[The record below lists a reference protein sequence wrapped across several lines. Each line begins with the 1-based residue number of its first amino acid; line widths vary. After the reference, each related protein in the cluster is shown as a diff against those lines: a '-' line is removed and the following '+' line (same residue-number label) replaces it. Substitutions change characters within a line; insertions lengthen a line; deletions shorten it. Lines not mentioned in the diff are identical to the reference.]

1 LKISLKAE
9 VMLGENFGV
18 KKIQT
23 INRRMF
29 IIGAAKFIVFTGIIA
44 RLFSLQITENKKY
57 LTLSDKNRLREW
69 KLPPIRGEFID
80 YFGNVIAGN
89 LKVYQLH
96 VVPEEVE
103 NFKYLMVRLKQIL
116 SLSDSDFKNILK
128 KKNKQKPWET
138 LIISK
143 NLTWEQFTKVNY
155 FLHDLTGA
163 KPVLSVSRNY
173 PFNDNYT
180 HVLGYVSEA
189 SEKDL
194 LNNDI
199 IKSKHVAGLKVGKT
213 GLEKTFE
220 NDLIG
225 TNGIQRYE
233 VNAYGKR
240 ISQLDHTDGLNGKTI
255 QLTLDTE
262 IQKLCSTLLKNLAG
276 SISVMDIYTGEIIAM
291 QSSPSFDPNLFL
303 FGINQDDWQL
313 IRNNPLKP
321 LVNKTLS
328 GLYSP
333 GSTFKPIVALSA
345 LENGIIDKNFKVN
358 CKGKIEMYGQTYHC
372 WKKKGH
378 GVVNLKSAMKQS
390 CDTYFYEIAR
400 KLGVDRLKKT
410 SLKFGL
416 GEKVLNEIF
425 NNEKKG
431 LIPDTKWKK
440 NNLGKGWVIGET
452 LITGIGQ
459 GYTQTTP
466 LQLCQ
471 MTAQLANGGFKIY
484 PKLIIDENS
493 KTAEDIKL
501 IMSNNSKN
509 LTKKNNGLQDASKLL
524 GFLVNKEHECLFIDP
539 KNIKL
544 VREAMF
550 ASTNELRGTSYS
562 SRIEDPKYQFAGKTG
577 TSQVKRIT
585 KAARELD
592 LKTSEI
598 PYNERDHALYIAFG
612 PYKNPR
618 YALSVVIEHGGSG
631 SSTAAPI
638 AKKLFKL
645 IIDRHELREHAR
657 IKKSIKT

>member
-1 LKISLKAE
+1 
-9 VMLGENFGV
+9 MLGENFGV

-29 IIGAAKFIVFTGIIA
+29 IIGAAKLIVFTGIIA
-44 RLFSLQITENKKY
+44 RLFSLQITDNKKY

-69 KLPPIRGEFID
+69 RLPPIRGEFLD
-80 YFGNVIAGN
+80 YFENVIAGN

-103 NFKYLMVRLKQIL
+103 NFKYLMVRLKEIL
-116 SLSDSDFKNILK
+116 TISNSEFKKIIK
-128 KKNKQKPWET
+128 KKNNQKSWET

-143 NLTWEQFTKVNY
+143 NLTWEQFTKINY
-155 FLHDLTGA
+155 FLHDLVGA

-173 PFNDNYT
+173 PFSDNYT

-189 SEKDL
+189 SKKDI
-194 LNNDI
+194 LNNDV
-199 IKSKHVAGLKVGKT
+199 IKSKYVPGLKVGKT

-220 NDLIG
+220 NELIG
-225 TNGIQRYE
+225 TNGIKRYE
-233 VNAYGKR
+233 VNAFGKR
-240 ISQLDHTDGLNGKTI
+240 ISQLDHKEGLNGKTI
-255 QLTLDTE
+255 KLTIDTE
-262 IQKLCSTLLKNLAG
+262 IQKLCGELLQNVAG

-303 FGINQDDWQL
+303 FGINQDDWHL

-333 GSTFKPIVALSA
+333 GSTFKPMVALSA
-345 LENGIIDKNFKVN
+345 LENGIIDENFKVN
-358 CKGKIEMYGQTYHC
+358 CNGKVEMYGQTYHC

-400 KLGVDRLKKT
+400 KLGVDRLKET

-416 GEKVLNEIF
+416 GEKVLNKTF

-484 PKLIIDENS
+484 PKIIVNEDD
-493 KTAEDIKL
+493 KTAEDIRVIINENRLKL
-501 IMSNNSKN
+501 DED
-509 LTKKNNGLQDASKLL
+509 KKYNTSVEIL
-524 GFLVNKEHECLFIDP
+524 GFLNKKEHEPLFKNA

-544 VREAMF
+544 IREAMF
-550 ASTNELRGTSYS
+550 ASTNEVRGTSYK

-577 TSQVKRIT
+577 TSQVRRIT

-592 LKTSEI
+592 LSTSEI
-598 PYNERDHALYIAFG
+598 PYDERDHALYIAFG

-645 IIDRHELREHAR
+645 IIDRHELREKQS
-657 IKKSIKT
+657 KKKNLEI

>member
-1 LKISLKAE
+1 
-9 VMLGENFGV
+9 MLGENFGV

-29 IIGAAKFIVFTGIIA
+29 IIGAAKLIVFTGIIA
-44 RLFSLQITENKKY
+44 RLFSLQITDNKKY

-69 KLPPIRGEFID
+69 RLPPIRGEFLD
-80 YFGNVIAGN
+80 YFENVIAGN

-103 NFKYLMVRLKQIL
+103 DFKYLMVRLKEIL
-116 SLSDSDFKNILK
+116 TISNSEFKKIIK
-128 KKNKQKPWET
+128 KKNNQKSWET

-143 NLTWEQFTKVNY
+143 NLTWEQFTKINY
-155 FLHDLTGA
+155 FLHDLVGA

-173 PFNDNYT
+173 PFSDNYT

-189 SEKDL
+189 SKKDI
-194 LNNDI
+194 LNNDV
-199 IKSKHVAGLKVGKT
+199 IKSKYVPGLKVGKT

-220 NDLIG
+220 NELIG
-225 TNGIQRYE
+225 TNGIKRYE
-233 VNAYGKR
+233 VNAFGKR
-240 ISQLDHTDGLNGKTI
+240 ISQLDHKEGLNGKTI
-255 QLTLDTE
+255 KLTIDTE
-262 IQKLCSTLLKNLAG
+262 IQKLCGELLQNVAG
-276 SISVMDIYTGEIIAM
+276 SISVMDIYTGEIVAM

-333 GSTFKPIVALSA
+333 GSTFKPMVALSA
-345 LENGIIDKNFKVN
+345 LENGIIDENFKVN
-358 CKGKIEMYGQTYHC
+358 CNGKVEMYGQTYHC

-400 KLGVDRLKKT
+400 KLGVDRLKET

-416 GEKVLNEIF
+416 GEKVLNKTF

-484 PKLIIDENS
+484 PKIIVNEDD
-493 KTAEDIKL
+493 KTAEDIRVIINENRLKL
-501 IMSNNSKN
+501 DED
-509 LTKKNNGLQDASKLL
+509 KKYNTSVEIL
-524 GFLVNKEHECLFIDP
+524 GFLNKKEHEPLFKNA

-544 VREAMF
+544 IREAMF
-550 ASTNELRGTSYS
+550 ASTNEVRGTSYK

-577 TSQVKRIT
+577 TSQVRRIT

-592 LKTSEI
+592 LSTSEI
-598 PYNERDHALYIAFG
+598 PYDERDHALYIAFG

-645 IIDRHELREHAR
+645 IIDRHKLREKQS
-657 IKKSIKT
+657 KKKNLEI

>member
-1 LKISLKAE
+1 
-9 VMLGENFGV
+9 MLGENFGV
-18 KKIQT
+18 QKIQT

-29 IIGAAKFIVFTGIIA
+29 IIGAAKIIVFTGIIA

-69 KLPPIRGEFID
+69 RLPPVRGEFLD
-80 YFGNVIAGN
+80 YFGNIIAGN

-96 VVPEEVE
+96 VIPEEVE
-103 NFKYLMVRLKQIL
+103 DFKYLMLRLKKIL
-116 SLSDSDFKNILK
+116 GLSINELNKIIK
-128 KKNKQKPWET
+128 KKNKQKSWET
-138 LIISK
+138 LIVSK
-143 NLTWEQFTKVNY
+143 NLTWEQFTKVNF

-173 PFNDNYT
+173 PFSDNYT

-194 LNNDI
+194 LDNEI
-199 IKSKHVAGLKVGKT
+199 IKNRHVPGLKVGKI

-220 NDLIG
+220 NELIG

-233 VNAYGKR
+233 VNAFGKR
-240 ISQLDHTDGLNGKTI
+240 ISQLDYTDGLNGKTI
-255 QLTLDTE
+255 KLTLDTE
-262 IQKLCSTLLKNLAG
+262 IQKLCSELLKNVAG
-276 SISVMDIYTGEIIAM
+276 SISVMEIYTGEIVAM

-345 LENGIIDKNFKVN
+345 LENEIIDENFKVN
-358 CKGKIEMYGQTYHC
+358 CTGKIEMYGQTYHC

-400 KLGVDRLKKT
+400 KLGVDRLKET

-416 GEKVLNEIF
+416 GEKVLGEIF

-440 NNLGKGWVIGET
+440 NILGKGWVIGET

-484 PKLIIDENS
+484 PKIIVDENS
-493 KTAEDIKL
+493 KTVEEIKFL
-501 IMSNNSKN
+501 MNENRKQLNNKDS
-509 LTKKNNGLQDASKLL
+509 GLKEATELL
-524 GFLVNKEHECLFIDP
+524 GFLNKKEHEPLFKSS
-539 KNIKL
+539 KNINL

-550 ASTNELRGTSYS
+550 ASTNEIRGTSYK
-562 SRIEDPKYQFAGKTG
+562 SRIDDPKYQFAGKTG

-585 KAARELD
+585 KLDRELD
-592 LKTSEI
+592 LKTFEI

-618 YALSVVIEHGGSG
+618 YALSIVIEHGGSG
-631 SSTAAPI
+631 SSAAAPI

-645 IIDRHELREHAR
+645 IIDRHELREKVK
-657 IKKSIKT
+657 IKKTTKI